1 MVYNED
7 KDRRTYRQQV
17 ARQKREQEEIDEAC
31 KALLSVPRGRKYLW
45 WLLQIGRVGTQPF
58 AVNALQTSFAC
69 GELNVGN
76 QILAHIISVDPA
88 GYVRMMQEQADGQ
101 RPNSDTNSD
110 ESNRDADDGTAHL
123 DDSDA
128 G

>member
-1 MVYNED
+1 MVYND
-7 KDRRTYRQQV
+7 DQASRNYR
-17 ARQKREQEEIDEAC
+17 RQKAQQKRDQEEIDEAC

-58 AVNALQTSFAC
+58 SANALQTSFAC

-88 GYVRMMQEQADGQ
+88 GYVRMMQEQADASAQ
-101 RPNSDTNSD
+101 RDPNTD
-110 ESNRDADDGTAHL
+110 EPDGDADAGAASV